1 MPSLRP
7 LAKRA
12 STVARGTAYEKQCQA
27 FLAAQLN
34 MPLMRCGRAND
45 NGIDLRGTWNPL
57 ACLAASSSSSSNSSR
72 SPSPVS
78 AVAAHPSDAPP
89 PRSYRV
95 IAQCKRYAKK
105 LGPSYVRELIGTSTY
120 YHPHDPHDL
129 SRAALPGEAAPP
141 RSPTPAQEVSHLPD
155 GSNAAI
161 DILSILFSSSGFS
174 QESYRRIEATQIPL
188 LLLHL
193 EAAEEAFAA
202 LPGDDAES
210 EGSEDASAI
219 DWRCK
224 GAIGNRAWQNATE
237 GRLRPV
243 WAYLFPKDFK
253 QARQYVTFQYDGIP
267 LHGERTK

>member
-1 MPSLRP
+1 MTSLRP

-12 STVARGTAYEKQCQA
+12 STVARGTAYEIQCQA
-27 FLAAQLN
+27 FLTAQLN
-34 MPLMRCGRAND
+34 MPLTRCGRAND
-45 NGIDLRGTWNPL
+45 NGIDLRGTWDPL
-57 ACLAASSSSSSNSSR
+57 ASLTTPLPLASSHPP
-72 SPSPVS
+72 PSASTVFAKP
-78 AVAAHPSDAPP
+78 PDAPQ

-120 YHPHDPHDL
+120 YHPHDL
-129 SRAALPGEAAPP
+129 SPAELAAGSSL
-141 RSPTPAQEVSHLPD
+141 SSSSAQELRPD
-155 GSNAAI
+155 TQKPAI
-161 DILSILFSSSGFS
+161 NILSILFSSNGFS

-193 EAAEEAFAA
+193 EAAEEAMTV
-202 LPGDDAES
+202 PENDAQA
-210 EGSEDASAI
+210 EGEHGSPIE
-219 DWRCK
+219 WRCK

-253 QARQYVTFQYDGIP
+253 QARQYVSFQYDGIP
-267 LHGERTK
+267 LYSARTR

>member
-1 MPSLRP
+1 MTSLRP
-7 LAKRA
+7 MAKRA
-12 STVARGTAYEKQCQA
+12 STVARGTAYEIQCQA

-34 MPLMRCGRAND
+34 MPLVRCGRAND
-45 NGIDLRGTWNPL
+45 NGIDLRGTWAPL
-57 ACLAASSSSSSNSSR
+57 ASLAASPSSSDSSR
-72 SPSPVS
+72 SSPSPAS
-78 AVAAHPSDAPP
+78 SPAGDPSDAPQ

-105 LGPSYVRELIGTSTY
+105 LGPNYIRELIGTSSY
-120 YHPHDPHDL
+120 YHPHDLSPAAMPH
-129 SRAALPGEAAPP
+129 EAAPP
-141 RSPTPAQEVSHLPD
+141 HTPQRKTPPLADSSQTA
-155 GSNAAI
+155 N

-193 EAAEEAFAA
+193 EAAEEADAA
-202 LPGDDAES
+202 SEDNTESQS
-210 EGSEDASAI
+210 EGDGHGSSI

-224 GAIGNRAWQNATE
+224 GAIGNRAWHSATE

-253 QARQYVTFQYDGIP
+253 QARKYVTFQYDGIP
-267 LHGERTK
+267 LHGERVR